1 MMRKC
6 AAHLRIICVIIR
18 FLSIKIAKA
27 ATPCAI
33 NLYICPKILKQKKI
47 MGHIE
52 EVAARLKGLREAL
65 GLSVAEV
72 CAACGI
78 EEEKYTAYE
87 HGTTGI
93 PVSTAKR
100 IAEAYGVEIMALL
113 FGEEPKMNSYYITR
127 KGSGETVERRDWYKY
142 QSLAAGFSNRK
153 MEPFLVTVQPN
164 PTAEVH
170 LSSHD
175 GQEFN
180 YVEQGVMEL
189 HIDGK
194 IMTLNAGDTIMFD
207 ARRPHG
213 MRSVGDKELKFVAVI
228 I

>member
-1 MMRKC
+1 
-6 AAHLRIICVIIR
+6 
-18 FLSIKIAKA
+18 
-27 ATPCAI
+27 
-33 NLYICPKILKQKKI
+33 
-47 MGHIE
+47 
-52 EVAARLKGLREAL
+52 
-65 GLSVAEV
+65 
-72 CAACGI
+72 
-78 EEEKYTAYE
+78 
-87 HGTTGI
+87 
-93 PVSTAKR
+93 
-100 IAEAYGVEIMALL
+100 MALL

-127 KGSGETVERRDWYKY
+127 KGCGETVERRDWYKY

-194 IMTLNAGDTIMFD
+194 IMTLTPATPSCLTPA
-207 ARRPHG
+207 ARTACAPSATRN
-213 MRSVGDKELKFVAVI
+213 
-228 I
+228 

>member
-1 MMRKC
+1 
-6 AAHLRIICVIIR
+6 
-18 FLSIKIAKA
+18 
-27 ATPCAI
+27 
-33 NLYICPKILKQKKI
+33 
-47 MGHIE
+47 
-52 EVAARLKGLREAL
+52 
-65 GLSVAEV
+65 
-72 CAACGI
+72 
-78 EEEKYTAYE
+78 
-87 HGTTGI
+87 
-93 PVSTAKR
+93 
-100 IAEAYGVEIMALL
+100 
-113 FGEEPKMNSYYITR
+113 
-127 KGSGETVERRDWYKY
+127 
-142 QSLAAGFSNRK
+142 

-180 YVEQGVMEL
+180 YVEQGIMEL

>member
-1 MMRKC
+1 MCDPIQSIATR
-6 AAHLRIICVIIR
+6 LR
-18 FLSIKIAKA
+18 
-27 ATPCAI
+27 
-33 NLYICPKILKQKKI
+33 
-47 MGHIE
+47 
-52 EVAARLKGLREAL
+52 GLREAL
-65 GLSVAEV
+65 ELTQEEVAASCNLPVGQYREMESGTADFSVNV
-72 CAACGI
+72 LQTISRHYGI
-78 EEEKYTAYE
+78 SLD
-87 HGTTGI
+87 
-93 PVSTAKR
+93 VL
-100 IAEAYGVEIMALL
+100 M